1 MTSCERELWP
11 PRKVC
16 GTRRISKCC
25 FIKLLTPRSIMPNA
39 CRQIGSLLLSARK
52 WPVNKLATRNLGKQF
67 GIGIGGLAFCELE
80 SGTTI
85 AVLRLSFSTF
95 TEITTQ
101 GRVLRISE
109 PSVGSSATHQIS
121 PRSGITSMVLP
132 FRRRFRQTQLRSGP
146 HPGPDSQP
154 RRHGLTLR
162 RAHPIAPPRPRLRSA
177 NGRVRQP
184 FAEAARPTVRV

>member
-52 WPVNKLATRNLGKQF
+52 WPVNKLETRNLGKQF
-67 GIGIGGLAFCELE
+67 GIGIGGLAFGELE

-121 PRSGITSMVLP
+121 PRSGITSKVLP
-132 FRRRFRQTQLRSGP
+132 FRRRFHQILSRFRP
-146 HPGPDSQP
+146 HPGPDWQS
-154 RRHGLTLR
+154 RRHGPTQRRVLPVVPPGPHLR
-162 RAHPIAPPRPRLRSA
+162 NA

-184 FAEAARPTVRV
+184 CAELHSQRLG